1 MLMGKVNVNSR
12 NNYLTTNG
20 IIDLLEYRVDQ
31 SLTTTSDPQFNSLT
45 ITTSATIGTDLEII
59 GNLTVGGNTTVIST
73 DVVEIKDN
81 IVELNAEE
89 TGSGVT
95 LGAAGLEVN
104 RGAALPYRIVFDEAS
119 NDTKIGEVG
128 SLQSVVTRQDFPL
141 NKGIMVYNN
150 ALKRIDATQS
160 IELTTSFLSAE
171 ASTSAT
177 TGGLRVSG
185 GLGVVGRISVDG
197 PVYFRGNG
205 YSNYIDADGSDNLSI
220 VCGNNMILSVPST
233 KVISV
238 PQNTYFAYDGGA
250 AFKRIYASPT
260 VLNVENTTGDISF
273 ATLANGSLNIP
284 ANTYLQWGSGNNI
297 RYDSTNVV
305 LNSSG
310 QFLVNPVINSANSTA
325 SSSSTTGGLVLSGGL
340 GINNTT
346 DATSSTVGGSFT
358 SAGGVAVAKKLFVG
372 DQTVVGE
379 TNTTTTQGSNQGI
392 NTRSLSRTLTTV
404 STNDTAF
411 NSIEGGV
418 INTASVIPLASSL
431 YISSAPSII
440 GGGSITNSYAL
451 YINSG
456 QSYLG
461 GAVNFNDS
469 TPSSSV
475 TVGALKLVGGIS
487 INNFTNA
494 STYASGGGI
503 TNGGGLG
510 VTGDT
515 YTGGK
520 IDVGALS
527 VAATQTAGQGITF
540 RSRDR
545 ILTTS
550 STNNTVFNSFEGG
563 SISSVATIPVASTVL
578 INSAPVISGGGVIT
592 NSYALQVNSGRII
605 SSDTTASTSSSSG
618 SLQLAGGF
626 AISNTT
632 DASSFTNGGSITTAG
647 GVAVGKSGYFG
658 GDVNVGLGNSLAGER
673 VLQIT
678 NSDDG
683 TGSYASFKIINDT
696 TNGLVTFLNSSTKTT
711 DGGANNATIR
721 NDAGALNLQ
730 GSGASGLNIST
741 TGVVS
746 GANTT
751 ASSSSEV
758 GALLLLGG
766 IGINNSTNAISS
778 TNGGSFTTA
787 GGMAVTKDLYVGGL
801 FDVNG
806 IANLDQT
813 NIDTT
818 DGVFSVTGT
827 NSANIN
833 VGNTS
838 SFTTS
843 SGSITVDSQAGSLIL
858 DGHSGITIDSATS
871 GISIDVAGNSNFT
884 LSSGILDITAPDI
897 NITSTAGALEVNT
910 TTGINLETTS
920 TANGINI
927 GVTHATVPIFIGN
940 AVSEVTIND
949 NLTVAGDL
957 FVAGTT
963 TTTNTIVSTT
973 ANSSIIVNFSPI
985 GTSDGGL
992 VMRRYQTPNDGASGD
1007 VIQDPPKETGAF
1019 GANSTGV
1026 DQLTLDATASVV
1038 NGYYVG
1044 WWILV
1049 TSGAGQFQVRRI
1061 YTYNGT
1067 TKVAVIYNTSDNFP
1081 PTIVDGLDLTTA
1093 VSLGDT
1099 YSLFDAPYQGVFYD
1113 ESLDLFKFAA
1123 VSSAPESGEF
1133 PTTTSLTSL
1142 LLKQIYVDEPF
1153 PEFNGVIVDHTDPEA
1168 LLVRKNTDGGDV
1180 FKVNTTDGDFYFANP
1195 INTTSSSVDLFIQ
1208 QKDNANAV
1216 QTYSSINSVIVD
1228 NISGNLKSTLSFKV
1242 QNDTEG
1248 LTEFLALKG
1257 GVSGSSFIDVVSA
1270 VDAMRIQGTTTSS
1283 SSATGVLRLS
1293 GGLGINHGTDAVST
1307 INGGSLTTSGGAA
1320 IALKLFVGG
1329 NTTLTST
1336 TTVGTTVNSLVG
1348 TEGGLNINGDVT
1360 LYNAS
1365 GNKVMFRD
1373 AGSAAPAFTNRSA
1386 GTKIVLKPEIS
1397 GSSSDFAFGID
1408 TDTLW
1413 YSVPASSDS
1422 HLFYTGVTS
1431 VASISST
1438 GISVLQTNTGISF
1451 TDGANT
1457 SMIKETSGALTFVPF
1472 DTVTTDGF
1480 IFRDSSDTNSRVR
1493 INSDGQMSLAL
1504 SSYSSSPGSGKF
1516 LNVTS
1521 QSFTD
1526 NDTAVS
1532 GTTSTNSFV
1541 SVGQPTLAATNA
1553 SVTTT
1558 DSINTYVGGAPI
1570 RGTNQA
1576 FTNAYGI
1583 YVENA
1588 ANLTSIGTISTASS
1602 VYIKNAPAAG
1612 GTGVITNAYSL
1623 FVDEGTSRFDGKVVL
1638 PTTTLQVSDTTNT
1651 LTSDPGSI
1659 NSYGDII
1666 LQNPT
1671 RQGIYFTAS
1680 GSAVPALT
1688 NRSVGSKIILKPEI
1702 SGSAVDYA
1710 IGVSSSSSWYS
1721 VPTTS
1726 QTHDFYLGTLLA
1738 SSFTSSGLVFGT
1750 ASSALISPNT
1760 SDATDNKGIII
1771 TGGGSTGIT
1780 RGAQIEVYGNELNTG
1795 NVEIKSG
1802 SGGQINLST
1811 NGSTRVSVLN
1821 GGSVSV
1827 TSTTD
1832 TTGTGTGSI
1841 YTSGGLNVDKSIFV
1855 GTNLT
1860 MNFNQAYEF
1869 TGDVS
1874 GRLNLGTKTSGI
1886 ASNLRLFTNDGDN
1899 SDNNLVEV
1907 FGLGTKSSLTN
1918 TEYLRIGYA
1927 ASSTEYNI
1935 SSLASGTGTV
1945 RPISLSTG
1953 ANTDQLK
1960 LLANGN
1966 VTLSSTTAT
1975 SSSTTGALRLSG
1987 GLAINNSTNA
1997 SSSTVGGSLTTSG
2010 GAAIAQ
2016 DLYVGGNLIVGGSIG
2031 VTTPS
2036 TTISSEIN
2044 ITGSVTTSGN
2054 RNFSNGTHR
2063 TFSVSFICTPT
2074 AANSKTSFE
2083 FTIPERVTNFV
2094 NLYDVMTSVNGYY
2107 GATPESV
2114 ENTLGFSVVGS
2125 TRGKIQFT
2133 SSSTGTHVIQATI
2146 MYTAA

>member
-1 MLMGKVNVNSR
+1 MIMGKVNVNSR

-20 IIDLLEYRVDQ
+20 IVDLLEYRVDQ
-31 SLTTTSDPQFNSLT
+31 SLTTTSDPEFNSLT
-45 ITTSATIGTDLEII
+45 ITTSATIGTDLEVI

-95 LGAAGLEVN
+95 LGQAGLEVN
-104 RGAALPYRIVFDEAS
+104 RGSALAYRIVFDETS
-119 NDTKIGEVG
+119 DDTKIGTIG
-128 SLQSVVTRQDFPL
+128 SLQSVATRQDNPL

-150 ALKRIDATQS
+150 ASKRIDATQS

-171 ASTSAT
+171 ASTSAS

-197 PVYFRGNG
+197 PVYFRGDG
-205 YSNYIDADGSDNLSI
+205 YSNYIDADGSDNVSI
-220 VCGNNMILSVPST
+220 VGNNNMSLVVPST

-238 PQNTYFAYDGGA
+238 PQNTYFAYDGGP
-250 AFKRIYASPT
+250 AFKRIYATPT
-260 VLNVENTTGDISF
+260 ILNVENTTGDISF
-273 ATLANGSLNIP
+273 ATLANGNLNIP
-284 ANTYLQWGSGNNI
+284 VNTYLNWGSGNNI
-297 RYDSTNVV
+297 RYDSTDMV

-325 SSSSTTGGLVLSGGL
+325 STSNSTGGLVLSGGI
-340 GINNTT
+340 GIINTT
-346 DATSSTVGGSFT
+346 DATSSIIGGSFT
-358 SAGGVAVAKKLFVG
+358 SGGGMAVAKKLFVG
-372 DQTVVGE
+372 DQIVSGE
-379 TNTTTTQGSNQGI
+379 TNITTTQNANQGI

-411 NSIEGGV
+411 NSIEGGT
-418 INTASVIPLASSL
+418 INTAATIPLASSL
-431 YISSAPSII
+431 YISSSPSVI

-451 YINSG
+451 YVNSG
-456 QSYLG
+456 PSYLG
-461 GAVNFNDS
+461 GDVTFNDS
-469 TPSSSV
+469 TASSSV
-475 TVGALKLVGGIS
+475 TVGALKLIGGIS
-487 INNFTNA
+487 INNSTNA
-494 STYASGGGI
+494 TSYASGGGM

-520 IDVGALS
+520 IDIGALS
-527 VAATQTAGQGITF
+527 VSATQTAGQGITL

-545 ILTTS
+545 VLTTS
-550 STNNTVFNSFEGG
+550 STNNTTFNSFEGG
-563 SISSVATIPVASTVL
+563 SISSSATIPVASTVY
-578 INSAPVISGGGVIT
+578 INSAPSISGGGIIT

-605 SSDTTASTSSSSG
+605 SSDTTASTSSTTG

-626 AISNTT
+626 AINNTT

-647 GVAVGKSGYFG
+647 GVAIGKSGYFG
-658 GDVNVGLGNSLAGER
+658 GNVNVGLGNPLVGER

-678 NSDDG
+678 NSDSG
-683 TGSYASFKIINDT
+683 TGSYASFKIVND
-696 TNGLVTFLNSSTKTT
+696 TNGLIAFLNSSTKTS

-730 GSGASGLNIST
+730 GSGNIGLNIST

-746 GANTT
+746 GSNTT
-751 ASSSSEV
+751 ASSSSTT

-766 IGINNSTNAISS
+766 ISINNNTNAVSS

-787 GGMAVTKDLYVGGL
+787 GGIAVALDAYIGGL
-801 FDVNG
+801 LDVNG
-806 IANLDQT
+806 VANLDQT

-818 DGVFSVTGT
+818 DGVFSVTGS
-827 NSANIN
+827 NGANIN
-833 VGNTS
+833 VGSTS
-838 SFTTS
+838 SFTTT

-858 DGHSGITIDSATS
+858 DGHSGVTIDSATS
-871 GISIDVAGNSNFT
+871 GISIDVAGSSNIT
-884 LSSGILDITAPDI
+884 TTSGILDFSAPDI
-897 NITSTAGALEVNT
+897 NITSTAGALDVNT

-920 TANGINI
+920 TSNGIKI
-927 GVTHATVPIFIGN
+927 GVTHPTVPIFIGN

-1007 VIQDPPKETGAF
+1007 VIQDSPKETGAF
-1019 GANSTGV
+1019 GADSVAPG
-1026 DQLTLDATASVV
+1026 QLTLDATASAV

-1049 TSGAGQFQVRRI
+1049 TSGLGEFQVRRI
-1061 YTYNGT
+1061 YDYNGT
-1067 TKVAVIYNTSDNFP
+1067 SKVATIYVTADNFP
-1081 PTIVDGLDLTTA
+1081 PTIVDGLDLTTP
-1093 VSLGDT
+1093 VLTGDT
-1099 YSLFDAPYQGVFYD
+1099 YSLYDAPYQGVFYD

-1153 PEFNGVIVDHTDPEA
+1153 PEFNGVIVDHTDTEA
-1168 LLVRKNTDGGDV
+1168 LLVRKDADGGDV
-1180 FKVNTTDGDFYFANP
+1180 FTVNTTDGEFSFANP
-1195 INTTSSSVDLFIQ
+1195 INTVSSSVDLFIK
-1208 QKDNANAV
+1208 QKDNVNVV

-1228 NISGNLKSTLSFKV
+1228 NVSGNLKSTLSFKV

-1257 GVSGSSFIDVVSA
+1257 GVSGSSFIDIPNT
-1270 VDAMRIQGTTTSS
+1270 VDAMRIQGTTVSTSS
-1283 SSATGVLRLS
+1283 VTGVLRLS
-1293 GGLGINHGTDAVST
+1293 GGLGINYGTDATS
-1307 INGGSLTTSGGAA
+1307 ISSGGSFTTSGGAA

-1329 NTTLTST
+1329 NTTLAST
-1336 TTVGTTVNSLVG
+1336 TTVGATVNSLAG

-1365 GNKVMFRD
+1365 GNKVLFRD
-1373 AGSAAPAFTNRSA
+1373 VGSAVPTFTNRSA

-1397 GSSSDFAFGID
+1397 GSSSDFAFGIN

-1413 YSVPASSDS
+1413 YSVPTSSDS
-1422 HLFYTGVTS
+1422 HLFYTGVTG
-1431 VASISST
+1431 VTSISST
-1438 GISVLQTNTGISF
+1438 GISVLQTNAGISF

-1457 SMIKETSGALTFVPF
+1457 SSIKETSGALVFVPF
-1472 DTVTTDGF
+1472 DAASTDGF

-1493 INSDGQMSLAL
+1493 INSDGQLTLAL
-1504 SSYSSSPGSGKF
+1504 SGYSSTPGSGKF
-1516 LNVTS
+1516 LNVAS

-1526 NDTAVS
+1526 NVTSAS
-1532 GTTSTNSFV
+1532 GTASINSFV
-1541 SVGQPTLAATNA
+1541 NIGQPTLAATNV

-1570 RGTNQA
+1570 RGTNQT

-1583 YVENA
+1583 YVENV

-1623 FVDEGTSRFDGKVVL
+1623 FVDDGTSRFDGKVIL

-1659 NSYGDII
+1659 NAYGDIV

-1680 GSAVPALT
+1680 GSAVPSLT

-1710 IGVSSSSSWYS
+1710 IGVSSSSTWYS
-1721 VPTTS
+1721 VPTAS
-1726 QTHDFYLGTLLA
+1726 QTHDFYLGTLNTA
-1738 SSFTSSGLVFGT
+1738 SFTSSGLIFGT

-1811 NGSTRVSVLN
+1811 NGTTRLSVLN
-1821 GGSVSV
+1821 GGSLAI

-1841 YTSGGLNVDKSIFV
+1841 YTPGGLNVDKSIFA

-1899 SDNNLVEV
+1899 SDNNLIEV

-1918 TEYLRIGYA
+1918 TEYLRIGYIT
-1927 ASSTEYNI
+1927 SLTEYCV
-1935 SSLASGTGTV
+1935 SSLASGSGTV

-1966 VTLSSTTAT
+1966 VTLSSTTVT

-1987 GLAINNSTNA
+1987 GLAINNSQNA
-1997 SSSTVGGSLTTSG
+1997 SSSTNGGSFTTSG

-2016 DLYVGGNLIVGGSIG
+2016 DLYVGGNLFIGGSLG

-2036 TTISSEIN
+2036 TTISNEIN

-2054 RNFSNGTHR
+2054 RNFSNGIYR

-2074 AANSKTSFE
+2074 AANVKTSFE
-2083 FTIPERVTNFV
+2083 FTIPERATNFA
-2094 NLYDVMTSVNGYY
+2094 NLYDIMTSVNGYY
-2107 GATPESV
+2107 GATPESI
-2114 ENTLGFSVVGS
+2114 ENTLGVSVVGA

-2133 SSSTGTHVIQATI
+2133 SSSTGTHVVQATI
-2146 MYTAA
+2146 MYTAV